1 MLFFSKKWQMYIKYE
16 NFAGIQWLTLAFNL
30 KFYFKECQNS
40 KHFQVQLC
48 SYAYVKYLKKTLQS
62 SIFLHWYLFWLFRLV
77 FTSYITAVSAENDP
91 SWQQNITKGIKFITQ
106 NLWGFDKIKIS

>member
-1 MLFFSKKWQMYIKYE
+1 MLFFSKQWQMYIKYE

-48 SYAYVKYLKKTLQS
+48 SYVYVKYLKKTSQS